1 MKIFLFATEDK
12 INFTLDQNNEI
23 NCHGFKFNHGIISE
37 GLLKRFLE
45 EKLDLK
51 LWDNYVSY
59 LNGDLNE
66 LDNELLLKI
75 QDLSLSAG
83 TLHFNHSTICA
94 MESVSK
100 YIIDNYHSH
109 EIITE
114 IISLQEG
121 HISSVWKVNITDSN
135 NKLLE
140 SFILNI
146 ARDYAAGVRLRSI
159 SELMK
164 EMRENYSDVSVAGV
178 YSIDTVEIEYF
189 GELIEV
195 VVTRNEYINGAKNIF
210 IMDKDEFEKPQYYIA
225 EKFLDSSPGATKKV
239 LARPATDTIID
250 EINRTID
257 CVTDYSL
264 NGVFAPPNLPV
275 YNPDGSYAPKLDI
288 NRGDLVWD
296 GEKVIV
302 VWLS

>member
-23 NCHGFKFNHGIISE
+23 NCHGLKFNHGIISE
-37 GLLKRFLE
+37 GLLEKFVQ

-51 LWDNYVSY
+51 LWDSYVSY
-59 LNGDLNE
+59 LNGDLHE
-66 LDNELLLKI
+66 IDNALLLKM
-75 QDLSLSAG
+75 QGLSLSTR

-94 MESVSK
+94 IASVSK
-100 YIIDNYHSH
+100 YIIDNYYSD
-109 EIITE
+109 EVITE

-146 ARDYAAGVRLRSI
+146 ARDAAAGVHLRTI
-159 SELMK
+159 SELM
-164 EMRENYSDVSVAGV
+164 EQIRENYLDVSIARV
-178 YSIDTVEIEYF
+178 YAIDTVEIEYF

-210 IMDKDEFEKPQYYIA
+210 IMDRDGFEKPQYYIA
-225 EKFLDSSPGATKKV
+225 EKFLDSSPGVTKKV
-239 LARPATDTIID
+239 LARPATDIIID

-257 CVTDYSL
+257 RVTDYSL
-264 NGVFAPPNLPV
+264 NGIFASPNLPV